1 MSVHNILQRLERVQ
15 QAGKSRWRAPCPVH
29 QGKDRNLIVSER
41 TDGSVGAHC
50 FVCGAG
56 GPELVEALGLPIKEI
71 FSPDSDY
78 VRPAVTAKMYEEK
91 LADEMVMLMYNQE
104 IRAGRRV
111 SWEDKKR
118 VRLAQARL
126 EGISAIQSREKET
139 KSVDE
144 RNG

>member
-1 MSVHNILQRLERVQ
+1 
-15 QAGKSRWRAPCPVH
+15 
-29 QGKDRNLIVSER
+29 
-41 TDGSVGAHC
+41 
-50 FVCGAG
+50 
-56 GPELVEALGLPIKEI
+56 
-71 FSPDSDY
+71 
-78 VRPAVTAKMYEEK
+78 
-91 LADEMVMLMYNQE
+91 
-104 IRAGRRV
+104 V